1 MKNNNNE
8 NNNSSMV
15 PPEMVNGG
23 QFFKMAV
30 TIAMPIMIQ
39 NLISTLVSTA
49 DTVMLGYVSQ
59 DAMAASSLANQVYT
73 VLWMTLNGLITGGCV
88 MASQYWGKKDYD
100 TIERV
105 MGLTVRFAFAI
116 SLLFFIVAFGFSDS
130 VMRLFTS
137 EENIIYEGAHYL
149 RIVSFS
155 YLFMGFSQIY
165 LSIQRSI
172 ERVILPTVT
181 YIVSLAVNVLLNATF
196 IFGLFHMPKLG
207 LAGVAIGTV
216 TARFVECLI
225 CAVHSGYTDRVKFR
239 VKYVFAKSGILFGDF
254 MKLSLP
260 SLINDVAWSLAFSMY
275 SVILGHL
282 GSDVVAA
289 NAIANMVLN
298 IGAIVTR
305 GFANATTVIVG
316 KTIGENNILAAK
328 IYAKRMVRLT
338 AFFCVLGGALIIGI
352 RPFVMSVYAGKLT
365 QSAVSYL
372 GAMLIM
378 QSYHLLGEGLNTCWI
393 CGCFRGG
400 GDAKTGMI
408 IDCLSMWLAAVP
420 LMAIAAFVLK
430 LPVEAVY
437 FVMCLDE
444 FEKMIPVYI
453 HYRKYNWLT
462 NITRE
467 KDELMCE

>member
-1 MKNNNNE
+1 MKNMGNVSE
-8 NNNSSMV
+8 NILDRR
-15 PPEMVNGG
+15 
-23 QFFKMAV
+23 QFLKIAT
-30 TIAMPIMIQ
+30 TIALPIMIQ
-39 NLISTLVSTA
+39 NLISTLVNTV

-59 DAMAASSLANQVYT
+59 DAMAASSLAGQVYT
-73 VLWMTLNGLITGGCV
+73 VLWMTLNGLIAGGCV

-105 MGLTVRFAFAI
+105 MGLAVRF
-116 SLLFFIVAFGFSDS
+116 SLVLSLIFFVVAFCFPDV
-130 VMRLFTS
+130 VMRLFTD
-137 EENIIYEGAHYL
+137 EEAIITEGVRYL
-149 RIVSFS
+149 KIIAFS
-155 YLFMGFSQIY
+155 YVFLGFSQIY
-165 LSIQRSI
+165 LSIQRSV
-172 ERVILPTVT
+172 ERVVLPTVT

-196 IFGLFHMPKLG
+196 IFGLFNMPKLG
-207 LAGVAIGTV
+207 LVGVAIGTV
-216 TARFVECLI
+216 TARFVECVI
-225 CAVHSGYTDRVKFR
+225 CVIHSMYNDTIKFR
-239 VKYVFAKSGILFGDF
+239 IKYVFAKAGILLGDF
-254 MKLSLP
+254 MKLSIP

-282 GSDVVAA
+282 GSDAVVA
-289 NAIANMVLN
+289 NSVANMALN
-298 IGAIVTR
+298 IGAIATR

-316 KTIGENNILAAK
+316 KTLGENNIEAAK
-328 IYAKRMVRLT
+328 VYARRMVRITVL
-338 AFFCVLGGALIIGI
+338 FCVIGGGIIIGI
-352 RPFVMSVYAGKLT
+352 RPLVMSLYTGKLT
-365 QSAVSYL
+365 ETAIKYL

-400 GDAKTGMI
+400 GDAKTGML
-408 IDCLSMWLAAVP
+408 IDCLSMWLVAVP
-420 LMAIAAFVLK
+420 LMEIAAFVFK

-467 KDELMCE
+467 KEELG

>member
-1 MKNNNNE
+1 MKKNTGNTLGNI
-8 NNNSSMV
+8 
-15 PPEMVNGG
+15 VNRR
-23 QFFKMAV
+23 QFLKMA
-30 TIAMPIMIQ
+30 TIIAMPIMIQ

-73 VLWMTLNGLITGGCV
+73 VLWMTLNGLIAGGSV
-88 MASQYWGKKDYD
+88 IASQYWGKKDYD

-105 MGLTVRFAFAI
+105 LGLAVRFALVI
-116 SLLFFIVAFGFSDS
+116 SALFFVVAFCFSDN

-137 EENIIYEGAHYL
+137 EENIIHEGARYL
-149 RIVSFS
+149 KIIAFS
-155 YLFMGFSQIY
+155 YIFTGFSQIY
-165 LSIQRSI
+165 LSIQRSV

-181 YIVSLAVNVLLNATF
+181 YIVSLGVNVLLNATF

-207 LAGVAIGTV
+207 LVGVAIGTV

-225 CAVHSGYTDRVKFR
+225 CCIHSLYNDTIKFH
-239 VKYVFAKSGILFGDF
+239 VKYVFQKSGILFKDF

-282 GSDVVAA
+282 GSDAVAA
-289 NAIANMVLN
+289 NAIANMALN

-316 KTIGENNILAAK
+316 KTIGENNMEGAK

-338 AFFCVLGGALIIGI
+338 TFFCILGGAVIIGI
-352 RPFVMSVYAGKLT
+352 RPLVMNVYTGKLT

-372 GAMLIM
+372 SAMLIM

-408 IDCLSMWLAAVP
+408 IDCLSMWLVAVP
-420 LMAIAAFVLK
+420 LMAIAAFVFK

-467 KDELMCE
+467 KNELGY